1 MSNNIIRHN
10 VAGVETKSDPKERRL
25 MVYLIISIIFM
36 TMLAVLLRMGTR
48 SGAGALGMNTVFR
61 GTSAVV
67 MLMVASFTMDLSR
80 LRQVWDLVGFSGV
93 ISAMFFFWAG
103 FAAIKAVQHGHLGIS
118 WTILRCSMVLP
129 TLASLF
135 YWHEVPL
142 CPASR
147 TLIMRLGGIAV
158 VTLAV
163 VLLGL
168 DHARNKRALASGGS
182 GKGGSKAWAF
192 WLAAAFFGQ
201 GGWEIMLRSTRTLPD
216 DQSRFFFVTMVF
228 MGAFLITL
236 PVMVAVKARLGR
248 KELLYGAL
256 LGVCGFVASGS
267 RVWAIREL
275 DGIVVFPVTTVS
287 VMILVQI
294 AGAAIWRER
303 VGKWGLVGFVAAVI
317 GVLALTIRF

>member
-1 MSNNIIRHN
+1 
-10 VAGVETKSDPKERRL
+10 

-36 TMLAVLLRMGTR
+36 VLLAVVTRIGTR
-48 SGAGALGMNTVFR
+48 SGAGPLGMNAVFR
-61 GTSAVV
+61 GTAGVIMLVV
-67 MLMVASFTMDLSR
+67 AISTTDSSSIE
-80 LRQVWDLVGFSGV
+80 QVWRLTGWSGL
-93 ISAMFFFWAG
+93 IAAMFFFWAG
-103 FAAIKAVQHGHLGIS
+103 FAAIKAVQLGHLSIS
-118 WTILRCSMVLP
+118 WTVLRCSMILP

-182 GKGGSKAWAF
+182 AKGGSKAWVL
-192 WLAAAFFGQ
+192 WLMAAFLGQ

-216 DQSRFFFVTMVF
+216 DQSRFFFVTIVF

-236 PVMVAVKARLGR
+236 PVMVAVKAKLGR
-248 KELLYGAL
+248 KELFYGSM
-256 LGVCGFVASGS
+256 LGVCGLLASGS
-267 RVWAIREL
+267 RVWALRDI
-275 DGIVVFPVTTVS
+275 DGIIVFPVTTVS

-294 AGAAIWRER
+294 AGAAIWREK
-303 VGKWGLVGFVAAVI
+303 VGKWGLVGFAAAVI